1 MEADKILNEASNKL
15 SFSIINPINEPYIR
29 RRFLSNKIK
38 NPVLKYEPPIKDL
51 LNLRRNVS
59 SIQIDEKNAIDTLM
73 IEKQHDIIRKI
84 DLLNSVGCFDFT
96 ERSKRLYGV
105 PSKKLVEKAYEIL
118 NEKEEEIK
126 TDKVSSKDSAKKIR
140 ENMKLFDMKYK
151 ISRKDIVTSAVLDST
166 KKELIL
172 KKRHRYSK
180 QFLNRLIVHEIGTH
194 AFRSENGKLQKLSI
208 FKNGLANYLETEEG
222 LAAYNEERFGLL
234 TQSTL
239 RNYAGRVI
247 SIHMALNNG
256 FYKTYKELK
265 KYFKKNAA
273 FKLALRS
280 KRGLS
285 DTEYEGA
292 YTKDLTYL
300 QGYYNIKRFVKKGG
314 HLKDLYYGKIGIN
327 DLDYVRQLRLKK
339 PKYFP
344 DKFNLFEKEE
354 EK

>member
-1 MEADKILNEASNKL
+1 MEADKILNEASKKL

-29 RRFLSNKIK
+29 RRFLNNKIK
-38 NPVLKYEPPIKDL
+38 NPILKYNPPIKNL
-51 LNLRRNVS
+51 LNLRRKVS
-59 SIQIDEKNAIDTLM
+59 SIQIDEKNALDTLM

-96 ERSKRLYGV
+96 ERSEKIYGV
-105 PSKKLVEKAYEIL
+105 PSKRLVDKSYDIL
-118 NEKEEEIK
+118 NEKLKETESE
-126 TDKVSSKDSAKKIR
+126 KVSSKDSAKKIR
-140 ENMKLFDMKYK
+140 ENMKLFGMKYK
-151 ISRKDIVTSAVLDST
+151 ILRKDIVTSALIDSE
-166 KKELIL
+166 KQEMVL

-239 RNYAGRVI
+239 RNYAGRVV

-256 FYKTYKELK
+256 FYKTFKELK
-265 KYFKKNAA
+265 KYFSKRAA

-280 KRGLS
+280 KRGLL

-292 YTKDLTYL
+292 YTKDLAYL
-300 QGYYNIKRFVKKGG
+300 KGYYNIKRFVRKGG
-314 HLKDLYYGKIGIN
+314 NLKDLYYGKVGIN
-327 DLDYVRQLRLKK
+327 DLIHVKKLKLKK

-344 DKFNLFEKEE
+344 NKFNLFVKEE
-354 EK
+354 KK